1 MAQVK
6 IEDGRLVVVVDGLA
20 RLLTSRKQVAVA
32 LAHIT
37 AVEARAEPPR
47 SLLEHLKH
55 MTQAGTHIPGIMQLG
70 TFVAEDGLVFYAVGS
85 GQRAVVIELEQERFR
100 RLIVEPSGGEA
111 PERCAA
117 RVYEAASA
125 ARARAPHN

>member
-1 MAQVK
+1 
-6 IEDGRLVVVVDGLA
+6 
-20 RLLTSRKQVAVA
+20 
-32 LAHIT
+32 
-37 AVEARAEPPR
+37 
-47 SLLEHLKH
+47 
-55 MTQAGTHIPGIMQLG
+55 
-70 TFVAEDGLVFYAVGS
+70 VFYAVGS
-85 GQRAVVIELEQERFR
+85 GQRAVVIELEQEKFR